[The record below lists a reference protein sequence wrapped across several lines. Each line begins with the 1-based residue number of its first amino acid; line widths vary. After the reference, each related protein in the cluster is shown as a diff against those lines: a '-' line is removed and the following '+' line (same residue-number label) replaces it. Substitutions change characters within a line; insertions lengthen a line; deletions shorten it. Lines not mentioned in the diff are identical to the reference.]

1 MTMHSNLVHISTCI
15 VIHKF
20 IFNMLFLALYVLLQL
35 TSYLLVIKISKEQ
48 LLLLINEA
56 IILTLQIASR
66 QVIDYK

>member
-35 TSYLLVIKISKEQ
+35 TSYLLVIKINKQQ
-48 LLLLINEA
+48 LLLLINKG
-56 IILTLQIASR
+56 LTLQIASR
-66 QVIDYK
+66 NYLYSS